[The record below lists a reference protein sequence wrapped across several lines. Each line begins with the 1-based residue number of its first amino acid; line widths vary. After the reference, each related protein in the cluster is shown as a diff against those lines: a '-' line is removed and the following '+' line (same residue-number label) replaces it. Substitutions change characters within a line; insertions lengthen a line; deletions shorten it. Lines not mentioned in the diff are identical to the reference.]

1 VQPLHRAQSG
11 TCLDGGLAGD
21 YPWSSYGAHAG
32 ERGDPLL
39 IAHPEYLALGA
50 DPATRAAACRVL
62 FEDVLPDAWVTEI
75 RSYLQQQKVPGS
87 DRFRAWVETKTG
99 HFVATRLLGRPPRRP
114 HCPDAFLRARKVPRW
129 MEAPIRGRLQNVIR
143 ITFFLR
149 RPEVG

>member
-1 VQPLHRAQSG
+1 
-11 TCLDGGLAGD
+11 LAGD

-114 HCPDAFLRARKVPRW
+114 HCPDAFCAHVRSHGGWK
-129 MEAPIRGRLQNVIR
+129 LQFGAGCK
-143 ITFFLR
+143 T
-149 RPEVG
+149 